1 PDAIALYA
9 IDQAVSY
16 AELQRETLRIA
27 ALLHERGARPGDRLA
42 LWLPNCTAWLA
53 IFLACARLGI
63 TVVSMNTRFR
73 SQEVG
78 DLISRGKCQWLAMW
92 PTFKGLPFQ
101 QILDDV
107 DPEQLKGLKAVM
119 VVGEPASGSLISG
132 ATSFSYTLPA
142 PPNALDGVPEA
153 PGDAYA
159 LVYTTS
165 RTTSQSKLVV
175 HDQQTLISHG
185 QNVARYFGIGQDDAV
200 LLGAPMC
207 GAFGFSMALGGLAA
221 GAPLV

>member
-78 DLISRGKCQWLAMW
+78 DLISRGQCRWLAMW
-92 PTFKGLPFQ
+92 PAFKGLPVA
-101 QILDDV
+101 QIL
-107 DPEQLKGLKAVM
+107 
-119 VVGEPASGSLISG
+119 
-132 ATSFSYTLPA
+132 
-142 PPNALDGVPEA
+142 
-153 PGDAYA
+153 
-159 LVYTTS
+159 
-165 RTTSQSKLVV
+165 
-175 HDQQTLISHG
+175 
-185 QNVARYFGIGQDDAV
+185 QNVDAS
-200 LLGAPMC
+200 LLSTLHGVR
-207 GAFGFSMALGGLAA
+207 SEERR
-221 GAPLV
+221 